1 MRERNEGSKGIHSL
15 PGCDGGVIHGRKKRR
30 REREAER
37 RGEGRAAPGP
47 RSERVRVRVWDT
59 TGIVNQETRQR
70 DREGRSTGRAV
81 ASPHPACDA
90 SPSSPRERERRRATQ
105 IYHVVTHKNSEHS
118 PPALLAA
125 LLPVLALQ
133 LVPILECGR
142 RGVVFVS
149 DRLSRPLQ
157 HRISLHIKMFVW
169 TEKNVVM
176 HW

>member
-118 PPALLAA
+118 PLRCWPPSSPCSLSSSCPSLSVDGAEWFSCQTGSLA
-125 LLPVLALQ
+125 P
-133 LVPILECGR
+133 CN
-142 RGVVFVS
+142 
-149 DRLSRPLQ
+149 
-157 HRISLHIKMFVW
+157 
-169 TEKNVVM
+169 TEYRCT
-176 HW
+176 